1 MCFPCKVW
9 STRVRGSDGLMHTG
23 FLSCMSQQSKCDT
36 GDSGQVI
43 NQAPRLLVPRKN
55 INAAF
60 TIQIVM
66 LAYPYHFVEISI
78 FLQKKISTFLN
89 F

>member
-1 MCFPCKVW
+1 
-9 STRVRGSDGLMHTG
+9 
-23 FLSCMSQQSKCDT
+23 MSQQSKCDT

-60 TIQIVM
+60 TIQIVIS
-66 LAYPYHFVEISI
+66 AYHFVEISI

-89 F
+89 FLYAGEKISIFLFILNKF

>member
-1 MCFPCKVW
+1 M
-9 STRVRGSDGLMHTG
+9 D
-23 FLSCMSQQSKCDT
+23 SCAQAFSHACHSRASVT
-36 GDSGQVI
+36 LVTQVI

-55 INAAF
+55 INAAL

-66 LAYPYHFVEISI
+66 LAYRFVEISI

-89 F
+89 FLYAGEKISIFLFILNKF